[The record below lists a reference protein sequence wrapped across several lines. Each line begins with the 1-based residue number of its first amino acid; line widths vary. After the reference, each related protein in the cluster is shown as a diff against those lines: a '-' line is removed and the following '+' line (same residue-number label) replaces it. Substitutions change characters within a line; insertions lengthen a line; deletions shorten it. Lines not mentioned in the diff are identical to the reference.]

1 MTPENYIKNPHLE
14 GDDFFWPGN
23 AIGVLMIH
31 GFTATTAEVRPLGKI
46 LHEAGYTIAGPLL
59 PGHGTHPDDLNR
71 ARWPMWVERVKQS
84 YENLLNHCQTVYVA
98 GESMGGLLTLELASQ
113 HPEIAGL
120 FLFAPAIKVPILWTS
135 RLLWPFMKYKS
146 KGLDDGEDDGLAWKG
161 YTVNPLR
168 AAVEL
173 HKLQQRVQRKLAD
186 IKQPVAIFTGE
197 HDDTIA
203 PDSAEFILQRIG
215 SDVKYHTHLGASGH
229 CVILD
234 HELDQIATQVLSLI
248 ATGFAKSNSPT
259 V

>member
-1 MTPENYIKNPHLE
+1 MTVNNYMKNPHLE
-14 GDDFFWPGN
+14 GDDFFWQGN
-23 AIGVLMIH
+23 NTGILLIH
-31 GFTATTAEVRPLGKI
+31 GFTATTAEVRPLAKK
-46 LHEAGYTIAGPLL
+46 LYEAGFTTAGPLL

-71 ARWPMWVERVKQS
+71 ARWSMWVETVKHT
-84 YENLLNHCQTVYVA
+84 YESLLSQCQTVYVA
-98 GESMGGLLTLELASQ
+98 GESMGGLLTLELVRQ

-146 KGLDDGEDDGLAWKG
+146 KGFDEGEDDGLAWKG

-173 HKLQQRVQRKLAD
+173 HKLQKHIQRNLSL

-203 PDSAEFILQRIG
+203 PDSAQYILQRIG

-234 HELDQIATQVLSLI
+234 QELDIIAAQVLSLI
-248 ATGFAKSNSPT
+248 KTDFADLNSP
-259 V
+259 